1 MIYTDNVD
9 DRPVIWDR
17 ANRKH
22 IEKDHPERGI
32 TAAEVEDAMTIP
44 RAKKFQIPNAKDIGW

>member
-1 MIYTDNVD
+1 VD